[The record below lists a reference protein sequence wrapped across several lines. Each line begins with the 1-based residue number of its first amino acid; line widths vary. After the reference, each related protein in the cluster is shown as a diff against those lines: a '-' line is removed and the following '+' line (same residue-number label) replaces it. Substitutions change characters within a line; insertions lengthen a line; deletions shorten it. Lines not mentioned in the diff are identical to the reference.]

1 MKEYARDT
9 SEDYDDLVGFVAE
22 DNLPVDLGEF
32 IDDTSEYK
40 PKVQPKKVNPEFPE
54 EWQSVYVNFHSFE
67 QYADFM
73 EKIGH
78 VPLPKLKEM
87 VFTTEEK
94 TGLDM
99 FFGD

>member
-1 MKEYARDT
+1 MKQYTRDT

-40 PKVQPKKVNPEFPE
+40 PKVQPRKVNPEFPE
-54 EWQSVYVNFHSFE
+54 DWQSIYVNFHSFE

-73 EKIGH
+73 SIIGH
-78 VPLPKLKEM
+78 VPLPKMKEM

-94 TGLDM
+94 SGLEN
-99 FFGD
+99 FFED

>member
-1 MKEYARDT
+1 MKEYVRDT

-54 EWQSVYVNFHSFE
+54 EWQSLYVNFSSFDE
-67 QYADFM
+67 YADFM
-73 EKIGH
+73 NKIGH
-78 VPLPKLKEM
+78 VPLPKLKQL
-87 VFTTEEK
+87 VFSSAEK
-94 TGLDM
+94 TGLEN
-99 FFGD
+99 FFGE

>member
-1 MKEYARDT
+1 MKEYKRDT
-9 SEDYDDLVGFVAE
+9 SEDYEDLVGFVAD

-40 PKVQPKKVNPEFPE
+40 PKVQPRKVNPEFPE
-54 EWQSVYVNFHSFE
+54 DWQSIYVNFFSFE
-67 QYADFM
+67 EYADFM
-73 EKIGH
+73 AKIGH
-78 VPLPKLKEM
+78 VPLPKMKEM

-94 TGLDM
+94 SGLES

>member
-1 MKEYARDT
+1 MKEYVRDT
-9 SEDYDDLVGFVAE
+9 SEDYEDLVGFVAE

-54 EWQSVYVNFHSFE
+54 EWQSVYVNFFSFE

-73 EKIGH
+73 SKIGQA
-78 VPLPKLKEM
+78 PLPKLKQL
-87 VFTTEEK
+87 VFTSDEK
-94 TGLDM
+94 TGLEN
-99 FFGD
+99 FFGE